1 MCFNFHIGADR
12 KFGMTFEIIQ
22 SLFVVQ
28 RTYFQSILV
37 IMLFDSPSSLQDGQI
52 TQQGFRDAKKCTLLS
67 IHLLYIENSHT
78 QKYPHRNIRS
88 SYNTLGFPHVCTL
101 VCGLFSS
108 QNPSFISSPFSLSL
122 STSYLS
128 FKSTL
133 QFIDLLSMPVSSL
146 YITRLFCFLASLHF
160 DLGSGT
166 MLYPLFNFCIQQCSW
181 CFSHG

>member
-101 VCGLFSS
+101 VCGLFLESILY
-108 QNPSFISSPFSLSL
+108 QQPFLPQPE
-122 STSYLS
+122 Y
-128 FKSTL
+128 F
-133 QFIDLLSMPVSSL
+133 L
-146 YITRLFCFLASLHF
+146 YILQVYLTV
-160 DLGSGT
+160 
-166 MLYPLFNFCIQQCSW
+166 Y
-181 CFSHG
+181 

>member
-52 TQQGFRDAKKCTLLS
+52 TQQGFRGAKKCTLLS

-108 QNPSFISSPFSLSL
+108 QNPSFISSPLPTEPSGNISGCHLLVAAALLRSVATCCVCAGSL
-122 STSYLS
+122 
-128 FKSTL
+128 
-133 QFIDLLSMPVSSL
+133 
-146 YITRLFCFLASLHF
+146 AA
-160 DLGSGT
+160 
-166 MLYPLFNFCIQQCSW
+166 
-181 CFSHG
+181 